1 MTVIIPEWFLWVAV
15 IWLVMNCCSLL
26 ITIRSK
32 VKVFKRVEELARLV
46 IVDRVKEN
54 TPPGVY
60 EIRWKALSKEVDN
73 A

>member
-1 MTVIIPEWFLWVAV
+1 MTVIIPEWFLWLVV
-15 IWLVMNCCSLL
+15 IWLVMHCWDLTL
-26 ITIRSK
+26 RIWTKI
-32 VKVFKRVEELARLV
+32 KVFKKAEELARLV

-60 EIRWKALSKEVDN
+60 EIRWKALYKEENN